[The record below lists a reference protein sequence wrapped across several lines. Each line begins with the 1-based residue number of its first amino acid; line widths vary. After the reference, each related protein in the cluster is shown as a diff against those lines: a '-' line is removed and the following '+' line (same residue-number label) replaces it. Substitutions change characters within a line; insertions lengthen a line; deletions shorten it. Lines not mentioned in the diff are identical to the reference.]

1 MQRCCRAHACEEVFG
16 PRVASSDLA
25 RYRRRGLD
33 TLARRMLASVP
44 RSALSPTSRVLE
56 IGGGIG
62 ALQAEALLAGVGSG
76 EVVELV
82 GAYRP
87 YAERLAVELGIAE
100 RSRFRVADLLEAANG
115 QGHGA
120 DSDPGR
126 GGPAVGE
133 PAVGEPASGGL
144 DPARPARLDPPPVE
158 PADVV
163 MMHRVVCCSPDGLEL
178 TEVASRLARRALVL
192 SFPRFTLL
200 SRAVA
205 WAQDLL
211 FRALGREYRIFVR
224 PEAAI
229 VERAEA
235 HGLRVIARGHDL
247 VWTFVAL
254 ERA

>member
-1 MQRCCRAHACEEVFG
+1 MRSCCRANACEEVFG

-33 TLARRMLASVP
+33 ALARRMLASVP

-62 ALQAEALLAGVGSG
+62 ALQAEAIRAGAGSG

-82 GAYRP
+82 GAYRL
-87 YAERLAVELGIAE
+87 YAERLAAELGIEE
-100 RSRFRVADLLEAANG
+100 RTRFRVADLLAAENG
-115 QGHGA
+115 Q
-120 DSDPGR
+120 
-126 GGPAVGE
+126 
-133 PAVGEPASGGL
+133 
-144 DPARPARLDPPPVE
+144 DPPQVD

-163 MMHRVVCCSPDGLEL
+163 LMHRVVCCSPDGLEL
-178 TEVASRLARRALVL
+178 TQVASRLARRALVL

-205 WAQDLL
+205 WAQGQI

-235 HGLRVIARGHDL
+235 HGLRVSARGHDL